1 MSLQIVNIEK
11 SADGDEYIINPTTK
25 RKLKIGSATYN
36 KLIKANVLKIDPNE
50 LGRVLYCAESKEEA
64 IQAKNKIPVKEPMKS
79 YVRGKKVYQTSR
91 KLKQNEMNSKIKEVT
106 LKVYELNKDKFNENM
121 SIDEI
126 QTLIKRLVDETLI
139 SEDSKDIPI
148 KRELE
153 FLVEHA
159 VSDEEEADEDEGDND
174 DASDLETIPE
184 DEEKN

>member
-1 MSLQIVNIEK
+1 VNIEK
-11 SADGDEYIINPTTK
+11 SEDGCEYIINPTTK
-25 RKLKIGSATYN
+25 RKLKVGSVTYN

-50 LGRVLYCAESKEEA
+50 LGRVLYCGESKEEA

-79 YVRGKKVYQTSR
+79 YVRGKKVYQTAR

-159 VSDEEEADEDEGDND
+159 ESDDEADEDEDQGDND
-174 DASDLETIPE
+174 DVSDLETIPE
-184 DEEKN
+184 DEEKI